1 MTRFRL
7 VLVGQLLLLVGVIML
22 LGLAPRPFPTAL
34 VRWDAEWYDSI
45 RAHGYFFRPDAKS
58 SVAFFPLF
66 PLLWR
71 LSGLGPIGIC
81 LLNLGLAAA
90 GLYTLGRGLRLRP
103 AALVLFAALP
113 SSMFLYLPYTEALFF
128 VFTSLVL
135 VALAR
140 WPQRLGLLALL
151 LFGTALTR
159 VSAFFFLPALG
170 FIEVLGWL
178 REPSTWPWRLRRLLV
193 YGLAVGAGL
202 ITVLV
207 YQWQRTG
214 VWFAFNKAEEQWHHY
229 LQVPHLPFISTTE
242 NDGAL
247 WLDGLALLVGLLAL
261 GWVAYVA
268 GRALRQR
275 AQAPTPDWLLVFA
288 AVYIAEATVQV
299 VMQAPLENG
308 SSSLMSLHRYVFC
321 SPFFVV
327 VLDRVLP
334 RRPLGWR
341 PVGLAL
347 AATLG
352 LAALLGMF
360 SAKQFNINWPTRHL
374 PLLWGPVAGWAYAA
388 AVLLYVGLWLRSGTP
403 TGRLLVYASS
413 LALQLF
419 YCYTFAVGHWVG

>member
-1 MTRFRL
+1 MTRFQL

-22 LGLAPRPFPTAL
+22 LGLAPRPFPTGL

-71 LSGLGPIGIC
+71 LSGLGAIGIC

-103 AALVLFAALP
+103 AALMLFAALP

-170 FIEVLGWL
+170 FMEVLGWL

-202 ITVLV
+202 VTVLV

-214 VWFAFNKAEEQWHHY
+214 VWFAFNKAEEQWHHH

-275 AQAPTPDWLLVFA
+275 TQAPAPDWLLVFA
-288 AVYIAEATVQV
+288 AVYIAEAAVQV
-299 VMQAPLENG
+299 VIQAPLENG

-334 RRPLGWR
+334 RRALGWR

-360 SAKQFNINWPTRHL
+360 SAKQFHINWPTSHL

-403 TGRLLVYASS
+403 TGRALVYASS